1 MNQDRNDYDS
11 PWKEALEKF
20 LRPFLALC
28 FPAVEAQIDWLRDV
42 VFLDKELQALQP
54 DTEAGRQFVDK

>member
-1 MNQDRNDYDS
+1 VDHSERNDFES

-28 FPAVEAQIDWLRDV
+28 FPVFEADIDWSREV
-42 VFLDKELQALQP
+42 TFLPPAP
-54 DTEAGRQFVDK
+54 GRSKP